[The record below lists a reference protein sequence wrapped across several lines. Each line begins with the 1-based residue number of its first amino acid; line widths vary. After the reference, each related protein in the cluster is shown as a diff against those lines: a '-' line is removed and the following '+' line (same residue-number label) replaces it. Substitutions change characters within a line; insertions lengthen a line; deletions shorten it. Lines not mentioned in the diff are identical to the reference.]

1 MNSVQGALRKMRTRA
16 GECVE
21 YTLPVGDALV
31 EINPLLGQTIRLD
44 FSGRI
49 FCVACGRQTNRSFN
63 RGYCYPCFQAL
74 AQCDLCII
82 KPELCHYDR
91 GTCREPAWGETHCMQ
106 PHAVYL
112 ANSSGVKV
120 GITRRT
126 QIPTRWMDQG
136 ATQALPIARVPSR
149 HRAGLVEVLLKRHVS
164 DRTDWRR
171 MLKGEPEPVDL
182 AARREAL
189 FAAGGSEL
197 AALLEDTHECSP
209 PTAADEHRFTYPV
222 LEYPAKVRALNL
234 DKTPTLEGQLSGIK
248 GQYLLLDAGVLNV
261 RKFGGYEVRFQA

>member
-1 MNSVQGALRKMRTRA
+1 MNPVEGTLRKMRTRA
-16 GECVE
+16 GPCVE
-21 YTLPVGDALV
+21 YVLPVGDVL
-31 EINPLLGQTIRLD
+31 IDLNLLLGQTVRLD
-44 FSGRI
+44 FGGRI

-63 RGYCYPCFQAL
+63 RGYCYPCFQGL
-74 AQCDLCII
+74 AQCDLCIV

-106 PHAVYL
+106 PHYVYL

-136 ATQALPIARVPSR
+136 ATQALLIAYVPSR

-171 MLKGEPEPVDL
+171 MLKGVPEPADL
-182 AARREAL
+182 VARRAAL
-189 FAAGGSEL
+189 FAAGGPEL
-197 AALLEDTHECSP
+197 GRASGGRGRVRPTNRRGRALLHLSRAGISGQGPGAQSGQD
-209 PTAADEHRFTYPV
+209 ADGGR
-222 LEYPAKVRALNL
+222 PASGHQGPISVAGLRAC
-234 DKTPTLEGQLSGIK
+234 
-248 GQYLLLDAGVLNV
+248 
-261 RKFGGYEVRFQA
+261 

>member
-1 MNSVQGALRKMRTRA
+1 MNPVEGTLRKMRTRA
-16 GECVE
+16 GPGVE
-21 YTLPVGDALV
+21 YVLPVGDALV
-31 EINPLLGQTIRLD
+31 DLNPLLGRTVRLD

-49 FCVACGRQTNRSFN
+49 CCVACGRQTNRSFN
-63 RGYCYPCFQAL
+63 RGYCYPCFQGL
-74 AQCDLCII
+74 AQCDLCIV

-106 PHAVYL
+106 PHSVYL

-136 ATQALPIARVPSR
+136 ATQALSIARVPSR

-171 MLKGEPEPVDL
+171 MLKGEPEPADL
-182 AARREAL
+182 VARREVL

-197 AALLEDTHECSP
+197 VALLEDTDECGP

-234 DKTPTLEGQLSGIK
+234 DKTPTVEGQLLGIK

>member
-1 MNSVQGALRKMRTRA
+1 MNSIEGGLRKMRTRA

-21 YTLPVGDALV
+21 YALPVGDVL
-31 EINPLLGQTIRLD
+31 IDLNPLLGQTVRLD

-49 FCVACGRQTNRSFN
+49 FCAACGRQTNRSFN
-63 RGYCYPCFQAL
+63 RGYCYPCFQGL
-74 AQCDLCII
+74 AQCDLCIV

-106 PHAVYL
+106 PHSVYL

-136 ATQALPIARVPSR
+136 ATQALLIAYVPSR

-171 MLKGEPEPVDL
+171 MLKGAPEPADL
-182 AARREAL
+182 VARRAAL
-189 FAAGGSEL
+189 FAAGGPEL
-197 AALLEDTHECSP
+197 AALLEDADECGS
-209 PTAADEHRFTYPV
+209 PTAADEHCFTYPV

-234 DKTPTLEGQLSGIK
+234 DKTPTVEGQLLGIK